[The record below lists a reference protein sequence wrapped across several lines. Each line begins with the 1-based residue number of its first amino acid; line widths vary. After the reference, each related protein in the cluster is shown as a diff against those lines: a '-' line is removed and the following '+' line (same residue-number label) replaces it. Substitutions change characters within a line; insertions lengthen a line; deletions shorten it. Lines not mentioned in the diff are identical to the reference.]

1 MQLADEVEVEVLSG
15 GLLVPFLQLGEIRTP
30 SMLIEPAG
38 LYRYR
43 PHMQILDLLHTHTH
57 TNTHTHIAVA
67 SRSILSKTS
76 WNHYWQH
83 AQTAVAWRG

>member
-1 MQLADEVEVEVLSG
+1 MNMLMQLADEVEVEVLSG
-15 GLLVPFLQLGEIRTP
+15 GLLVPLCCSLALQLVEIRTP

-57 TNTHTHIAVA
+57 TNTHT
-67 SRSILSKTS
+67 
-76 WNHYWQH
+76 
-83 AQTAVAWRG
+83 